1 MTPIGQHFLI
11 HFIHPPLWL
20 WNTEHL
26 GNPLRM
32 TAAEPDPPTPTHSL
46 NTHYFNLH
54 KLQKK
59 PEKLE
64 TQFVAAEPSMKL
76 MSDSCPCFPASIM
89 CPPGTACNYS
99 WRMAEQMRGL
109 WVRLQWVP
117 GSLDNRWC
125 LLCFRGI
132 CAAPVDRVAP
142 HLLPNISCLIFVVFF
157 PHLPSCCPLP
167 QVGPVHEKDPA
178 ELFSPSTTSWKSSTA
193 RLGPVCY
200 LWRRLTW
207 TPLRRPPS
215 TFPISPPAPRSLAA
229 IGRRQNTQ
237 MVYYPVFLSSNQTPS
252 SYLKAAAGSLHSL
265 PKARNSGWIR
275 LI

>member
-1 MTPIGQHFLI
+1 
-11 HFIHPPLWL
+11 
-20 WNTEHL
+20 
-26 GNPLRM
+26 
-32 TAAEPDPPTPTHSL
+32 
-46 NTHYFNLH
+46 
-54 KLQKK
+54 
-59 PEKLE
+59 
-64 TQFVAAEPSMKL
+64 MKL
-76 MSDSCPCFPASIM
+76 VSDSCPCFPASIM

-109 WVRLQWVP
+109 WVRLRWVP
-117 GSLDNRWC
+117 GSLDNRRC

-200 LWRRLTW
+200 LWHRLTW
-207 TPLRRPPS
+207 TPLRRPPW
-215 TFPISPPAPRSLAA
+215 TFPISPPRLRAQPPLADGKTHRWFIIPSFFPLTKHRA
-229 IGRRQNTQ
+229 HIWRLPPDPFILFRRPGTVAESDWYRLNS
-237 MVYYPVFLSSNQTPS
+237 YPAYCEQPFVFMKSK
-252 SYLKAAAGSLHSL
+252 YLPLRWASTAYRHPHWKL
-265 PKARNSGWIR
+265 KCW
-275 LI
+275 